1 MPLKNGRLTKRERA
15 FAAARAAG
23 ADVVA
28 AGRRVGYSGASSAW
42 AAEARPEI
50 LAAIQAAQARRLIE
64 EGLPVAVQT
73 LIEIASDARQP
84 PASRIQASKIIVD
97 RGLPV
102 GDPAR
107 DKRPEDMSGEELA
120 RAIAALQRRASDLA
134 RPVDAIVV
142 DAAPEPAAS
151 VLD

>member
-1 MPLKNGRLTKRERA
+1 MPRKGGRTTRLEHA
-15 FAAARAAG
+15 YVAARAAG
-23 ADVVA
+23 LDPRAAAARAGYRGAVA
-28 AGRRVGYSGASSAW
+28 GYQ
-42 AAEARPEI
+42 AEARPEI
-50 LAAIQAAQARRLIE
+50 LAAIQAAQARRLVE
-64 EGLPVAVQT
+64 EGLPIAVAT

-97 RGLPV
+97 RGLPL

-142 DAAPEPAAS
+142 DAAPS

>member
-1 MPLKNGRLTKRERA
+1 VPIKGGKLSRHERA
-15 FAAARAAG
+15 YIAARATG
-23 ADVVA
+23 ADIESA
-28 AGRRVGYSGASSAW
+28 ARRAGYAAPRYGRE
-42 AAEARPEI
+42 AETRPEI

-64 EGLPVAVQT
+64 EGLPIAVAT

-107 DKRPEDMSGEELA
+107 DKRPEDMSGDELA

-134 RPVDAIVV
+134 RPVDVV
-142 DAAPEPAAS
+142 TVEPGAS